1 MSTTFPRFESP
12 AQLALVAIGVWL
24 IGFLF
29 HPLAILA
36 PLGIVLLVLAGVAY
50 LMRPKSQTMYWRGR
64 RIELDNGHSPA
75 KQVYHTFF
83 KR

>member
-1 MSTTFPRFESP
+1 MSTAFPRFESP

-36 PLGIVLLVLAGVAY
+36 PLGIVLLLLAGVAY
-50 LMRPKSQTMYWRGR
+50 LMRPKTQTMYWRGR
-64 RIELDNGHSPA
+64 RIELDDSQSTA
-75 KQVYHTFF
+75 KQTYHLFF

>member
-1 MSTTFPRFESP
+1 MSTAFPRFESP
-12 AQLALVAIGVWL
+12 GQLALVALGALLVGI
-24 IGFLF
+24 FF

-36 PLGIVLLVLAGVAY
+36 PLGVILLLLAGAAY

-64 RIELDNGHSPA
+64 RIELDDGRGAAN
-75 KQVYHTFF
+75 QVYHTFF

>member
-1 MSTTFPRFESP
+1 MSTAFPRFESP

-36 PLGIVLLVLAGVAY
+36 PLGIVLLLLAGVGY

-64 RIELDNGHSPA
+64 RIELDDGRSGA
-75 KQVYHTFF
+75 KQAYHLFF